1 MILKEG
7 HLRELITSFLNEDL
21 KFNGPYND
29 DFNISGVNEN
39 EAVIDLTE
47 KQSTK
52 VYRFS
57 RILEALTNPARQNV
71 AAWKYVAE
79 QMLENR
85 DFVSTNSPRQMPSV
99 FGDSTLDNCLYA
111 VKSSF
116 QKRANTW
123 NSVINYAKLN
133 RASLF
138 DESGRLKTKTFNDNN
153 CNSAGMIFCFRR
165 DISEE
170 QFSINWFKTEPI
182 ILETLSQ
189 LALDVFSESPS
200 ITSSEKIIQIFGQPE
215 PFWQIKLRNY
225 SKGDNLYSQKL
236 DLYDM
241 IDDLPEEKYKLL
253 MNYVTGLLADS

>member
-1 MILKEG
+1 MILGEDR
-7 HLRELITSFLNEDL
+7 LREIVALILSEDL

-29 DFNISGVNEN
+29 DFNISGVNES
-39 EAVIDLTE
+39 ESVIDISE
-47 KQSTK
+47 KQSVK

-85 DFVSTNSPRQMPSV
+85 GFVSTNSPRQMPSV
-99 FGDSTLDNCLYA
+99 FGDTVFDDCLYA

-116 QKRANTW
+116 QKRSNTW

-133 RASLF
+133 RVSLF
-138 DESGRLKTKTFNDNN
+138 DESGRLKAETFSKNN
-153 CNSAGMIFCFRR
+153 CNAGGMIFCFRR

-170 QFSINWFKTEPI
+170 MFSINWFKTEPVV
-182 ILETLSQ
+182 LETLSQ
-189 LALDVFSESPS
+189 LAIDVFAEASS
-200 ITSSEKIIQIFGQPE
+200 ITSSEKIIQIFGNPE

-236 DLYDM
+236 ELYDM
-241 IDDLPEEKYKLL
+241 IDDLPEEKYELL
-253 MNYVTGLLADS
+253 MNYVKDLLTDS